1 MNKFV
6 RFYNQNRAL
15 CITTIIG
22 IVLIIMFIQIIN
34 SYMKESANDKNIIGG
49 NSSTDKSTTIS
60 PSNVSSVTGETVKNN
75 ETDKT
80 TIKTFV
86 EYCNKKN
93 YDAAY
98 DMLTNDCKTSMFPE
112 IEQFQKNYVD
122 RIFYINRMYTLEN
135 WYSEGRTTTYYIKYI
150 EDILAT
156 GETKSE
162 DNISDYIT
170 VIKND
175 DRNYININNF
185 VNAENINKSKTLNGV
200 TITVDKLY
208 IYMDYVIASLKIKNN
223 TGNIVCLDTR
233 KDIQKTYLYDTNDV
247 KYTALLNENSEEEL
261 KVRAKTSKTLN
272 IKFNKMYN
280 TESREIIRT
289 CI

>member
-1 MNKFV
+1 MNRFV

-15 CITTIIG
+15 CITTVIG
-22 IVLIIMFIQIIN
+22 IVLIIMVIQIVN
-34 SYMKESANDKNIIGG
+34 SYIKESAKDKNIIEG
-49 NSSTDKSTTIS
+49 NSSTNQSTTIS
-60 PSNVSSVTGETVKNN
+60 PSNVSSITGETVQDN

-80 TIKTFV
+80 TIKEFV

-93 YDAAY
+93 YKAAY
-98 DMLTNDCKTSMFPE
+98 NMLTNDCKTLMFPE
-112 IEQFQKNYVD
+112 VEQFQKNYVD

-135 WYSEGRTTTYYIKYI
+135 WYSEGKASTYYIKYI

-156 GETKSE
+156 GKTKSD

-170 VIKND
+170 VIKDN

-185 VNAENINKSKTLNGV
+185 VNTENINKSETLNNV

-208 IYMDYVIASLKIKNN
+208 VYMDYVIASLKVKNN
-223 TGNIVCLDTR
+223 TEKIVCVDTR
-233 KDIQKTYLYDTNDV
+233 QDVQKTYLYDTNNV

-280 TESREIIRT
+280 TESRETIRT